1 MRKSKKGSFGRR
13 GFLKGAAAGAAAFV
27 AGPVA
32 GAQQAP
38 PAQSARAVG
47 IVPPAGAV
55 AGRDRGSASLGRRVD
70 ARTSRSRFMANRY
83 QRGATYEN
91 THTGTGIEDPNI
103 DFAMLAR
110 SMGLY
115 GEGPISDPK
124 DLGPALRRAVERV
137 ERGEV
142 ALLDVVTQP
151 R

>member
-55 AGRDRGSASLGRRVD
+55 AAETEVAPPSVDVLTQGRPGADLWPIAINEAPRSEERRVGKEC
-70 ARTSRSRFMANRY
+70 RSRW
-83 QRGATYEN
+83 
-91 THTGTGIEDPNI
+91 
-103 DFAMLAR
+103 
-110 SMGLY
+110 
-115 GEGPISDPK
+115 
-124 DLGPALRRAVERV
+124 
-137 ERGEV
+137 
-142 ALLDVVTQP
+142 
-151 R
+151 

>member
-1 MRKSKKGSFGRR
+1 
-13 GFLKGAAAGAAAFV
+13 
-27 AGPVA
+27 
-32 GAQQAP
+32 
-38 PAQSARAVG
+38 
-47 IVPPAGAV
+47 
-55 AGRDRGSASLGRRVD
+55 
-70 ARTSRSRFMANRY
+70 MANRY